1 MSRSKKS
8 RKPGVGSSGVKK
20 DTTKSDIVPVEKRLK
35 KIKGK
40 PAGNRRNE
48 AKPIVISKQSTEKK
62 DPRIGNKTPIDLGQA
77 SAKATK
83 ATKATKAQ
91 TNLKAKPTLPSVA
104 PIRTIEPEHVVDTDV
119 LMKELESIEQDER
132 LLSILAKQDDD
143 VEISEE
149 DVNFFNAQMD
159 KHQSIREALGLE
171 DEDED
176 ENEEEE
182 SAQSNSSEDDLWDK
196 FNNSDLS
203 KFE

>member
-8 RKPGVGSSGVKK
+8 RKPGVGSSGVVK
-20 DTTKSDIVPVEKRLK
+20 DTTKSDIVPIEKRLK

-48 AKPIVISKQSTEKK
+48 AKPKVVNKQSIEKK

-77 SAKATK
+77 SVKTPK
-83 ATKATKAQ
+83 K
-91 TNLKAKPTLPSVA
+91 NDKAKVTTPSVA
-104 PIRTIEPEHVVDTDV
+104 PIRTIEPEHVVNTDA
-119 LMKELESIEQDER
+119 LMKELEMIEQDER
-132 LLSILAKQDDD
+132 LLSILADQDND
-143 VEISEE
+143 VEINEE

-171 DEDED
+171 DEEED
-176 ENEEEE
+176 E
-182 SAQSNSSEDDLWDK
+182 SVQLNSSEDDLWDK
-196 FNNSDLS
+196 FDNSDLS